1 MKSIKARSRA
11 RLGITPAREEAEQ
24 AFLDAAER
32 LLVSIGYAG
41 ITTRKLAEEAG
52 LNHGLVHYYFG
63 SMPELLLQV
72 LERHTDRLIKRQREM
87 YAEER
92 PFIEKWRAAMRF
104 LDEDSADGYA
114 KVWYE
119 LQAMAWNDAEM
130 RKRVARVD
138 QAWFQV
144 VTEAF
149 DKAMDEYGLDRRTY
163 PLEAIVA
170 LVATF
175 NLGMHLRMLSGI
187 RTGHA
192 ALLKSIDQWLQ
203 ELEAQKKK
211 RKL

>member
-1 MKSIKARSRA
+1 MKNIKARSRA

-32 LLVSIGYAG
+32 LLISVGYAA

-87 YAEER
+87 YAEDR
-92 PFIEKWRAAMRF
+92 PFIEKWRAAMGY
-104 LDEDSADGYA
+104 LDDDSRNGYA
-114 KVWYE
+114 KVWFE

-130 RKRVARVD
+130 RERVARVD
-138 QAWFQV
+138 QAWVHV

-149 DKAMDEYGLDRRTY
+149 DKAVDEYGLDRRTF
-163 PLEAIVA
+163 PLEAVVA
-170 LVATF
+170 LVGTS

-187 RTGHA
+187 RTGHT
-192 ALLKSIDQWLQ
+192 ALLEAIDKWLQ
-203 ELEAQKKK
+203 ELEAKKKK
-211 RKL
+211 RKR